1 MTADE
6 ILTSLKKTE
15 GTEPQTVTVEA
26 VSRSTVRA
34 MLEENT
40 RLFYEGL
47 READSAVTSSALR
60 TIAEYI
66 GNPEDCPYVEREEEY
81 IAVLL
86 STTVSTLDGIRSG
99 KYDCNFREA
108 EPRSLNT
115 ASSS

>member
-6 ILTSLKKTE
+6 ILTSLKKAE
-15 GTEPQTVTVEA
+15 GTELQTVTAEA

-40 RLFYEGL
+40 RLFYDGL
-47 READSAVTSSALR
+47 KNADSQKTSSSLR
-60 TIAEYI
+60 TIAKYI
-66 GNPEDCPYVEREEEY
+66 GCPEDCPYVEREEEY